1 MNLPTAIKDWLGKKE
16 IPLSQQH
23 GELGE
28 RAAKKHLKH
37 LGLKFLT
44 ANFESDRG
52 EIDLIFRDEDCLVFV
67 EVKARDG
74 RDFGAGGESVTT
86 RKQRRIVDVALDY
99 LARHRLTDRPCRFDV
114 VSIELGPAGPS
125 IELYQNAFD
134 VGGSIR

>member
-1 MNLPTAIKDWLGKKE
+1 M
-16 IPLSQQH
+16 
-23 GELGE
+23 
-28 RAAKKHLKH
+28 
-37 LGLKFLT
+37 
-44 ANFESDRG
+44 
-52 EIDLIFRDEDCLVFV
+52 FV

-74 RDFGAGGESVTT
+74 RDFGAGGESVTM

-114 VSIELGPAGPS
+114 VSIDLGPAGPA